1 MEMTNELNKFL
12 SYIHMG
18 NSVYRIYYNESKKFN
33 DKELENMITYIME
46 IFKKHEEE
54 ITKLINSYGEVATD
68 SLTAA
73 GLFGVYKEKMK
84 FFETPLD
91 ICVSALKATNMGTIS
106 ALKFLHS
113 NNKLQD
119 NIKEKIYQVIDD
131 YGLIMDKWTN
141 YSISNICKSN

>member
-1 MEMTNELNKFL
+1 MEKTNELNKFL

-33 DKELENMITYIME
+33 DKELENMITNIME

-54 ITKLINSYGEVATD
+54 ITKLINYYGEVATD

-84 FFETPLD
+84 LFESPID
-91 ICVSALKATNMGTIS
+91 ICLSALKSTNMGTIS
-106 ALKFLHS
+106 ALKFLN
-113 NNKLQD
+113 NNKNLHD
-119 NIKEKIYQVIDD
+119 NVKEEITKVIKD
-131 YGLIMDKWTN
+131 YGEIQNKIIN
-141 YSISNICKSN
+141 YVIENS